1 MGIWVDANGWPVPPI
16 VLLGCLVA
24 EILYFRGWRILVKA
38 EQAKRAASA
47 RATARVGPT
56 IMNFDDQNRTCHAER
71 SEASRGPSRETLR
84 FAQGDST
91 FTGSDGGK
99 GQWDSWFWRGAY
111 FLGAVVIFLLAASA
125 PIDILSSRFF
135 WVHMVQHLLL
145 LVVMAPLLVA
155 GAPLLPMWL
164 GLPRWA
170 RMVVRRLKAGRAL
183 YQVGQGLRQPAI
195 SCALLIIGTW
205 VWHWPSLYDLALTN
219 AAIHDWCE
227 HATFLAVSF
236 LFWTQVIPSPPLRPR
251 LGYLGRLGC
260 VGIATVQNIALA
272 VLIGFA
278 SAPLYAPY
286 AHLLQGS
293 GGFSALQ
300 DQQLGAGIMW
310 TFGDLPFG
318 IAFAT
323 LVNRW
328 LVSQSDD
335 QGEVSIGQKQ
345 RA

>member
-24 EILYFRGWRILVKA
+24 EILYFRGWRVLVKA
-38 EQAKRAASA
+38 EQAKKAARG
-47 RATARVGPT
+47 RATARVGPS
-56 IMNFDDQNRTCHAER
+56 IN
-71 SEASRGPSRETLR
+71 
-84 FAQGDST
+84 QGSTT
-91 FTGSDGGK
+91 FTGSHTGEF
-99 GQWDSWFWRGAY
+99 QWDSWFWRGAY

-125 PIDILSSRFF
+125 PIDILSSRLF
-135 WVHMVQHLLL
+135 WVHMAQHLLL

-155 GAPLLPMWL
+155 GAPLLPLWL
-164 GLPRWA
+164 GLPRWT
-170 RMVVRRLKAGRAL
+170 RRLVKWLKAGRAL

-219 AAIHDWCE
+219 AVIHDWCE
-227 HATFLAVSF
+227 HATFVAVSF

-251 LGYLGRLGC
+251 LGYLGRIGY
-260 VGIATVQNIALA
+260 VGIAVAQNVVLA
-272 VLIGFA
+272 VLLGFA
-278 SAPLYAPY
+278 QVPLYAPY
-286 AHLLQGS
+286 AHLVHGPGALT
-293 GGFSALQ
+293 ALQ

-318 IAFAT
+318 IAFSI
-323 LVNRW
+323 LVHRW
-328 LVSQSDD
+328 LTSQMDD